1 LRVPRGTKSTARGTS
16 KVPALFVLLWD
27 DYRSKSGNV
36 LRGRRGKLGQ
46 EGLLVLNV
54 VKHVDARVFEGC
66 LTTFKDFARVCG
78 DKGQTFRGNHYFR
91 GVCI

>member
-1 LRVPRGTKSTARGTS
+1 
-16 KVPALFVLLWD
+16 VLLWD

-66 LTTFKDFARVCG
+66 LTTFKKILHVFVETR
-78 DKGQTFRGNHYFR
+78 DKHSGAIIISGGFLFRLSD
-91 GVCI
+91 